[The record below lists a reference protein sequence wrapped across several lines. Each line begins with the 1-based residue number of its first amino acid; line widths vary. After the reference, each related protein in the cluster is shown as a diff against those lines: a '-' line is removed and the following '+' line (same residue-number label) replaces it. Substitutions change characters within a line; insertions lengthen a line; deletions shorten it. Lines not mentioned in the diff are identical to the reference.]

1 MAISQFQQHVLKKDL
16 KKIFYT
22 AAEIRER
29 YYIGKPGA
37 IDK

>member
-1 MAISQFQQHVLKKDL
+1 MSISQFQQHVLKKDI
-16 KKIFYT
+16 KKSFYT

-29 YYIGKPGA
+29 YYIRKPGA